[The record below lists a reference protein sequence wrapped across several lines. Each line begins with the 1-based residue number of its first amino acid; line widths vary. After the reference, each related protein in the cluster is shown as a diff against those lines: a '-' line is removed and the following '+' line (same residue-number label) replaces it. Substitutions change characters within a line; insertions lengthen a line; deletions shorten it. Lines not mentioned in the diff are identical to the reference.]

1 MKLIFYIFIY
11 LNIYTAFFSDISA
24 QNLILTI
31 KAKESINESVLDS
44 LNYQREFKNL
54 KTLISEIDS
63 VQSKLNAK
71 GYIENNRKTIV
82 KENDSSFVS
91 EINFGT
97 KYRHVKIFY
106 KSSDFL
112 KEDLQQVSTIISEDY
127 FIIPFSSIEQ
137 SLQKLK
143 SIKTEEGNPFLK
155 IQLTDISVE
164 ENQTLSANLNFK
176 KGNKRT
182 IDKIIIKGYDKFPK
196 SFLKYYAGIK
206 AGTPFVQNKIT
217 QQNETLNNLG
227 FTETI
232 KPPEAL
238 FKKDSTSVYF
248 YLKKQNN
255 NKFDGILGF
264 STDEESNKLI
274 FNGFLN
280 LELNNNLNAGEKLT
294 INYKADGNEQQNFKV
309 TVDIPYLF
317 NSPIGLG
324 LGLSIFKRD
333 TTFLTTEQIIKTT
346 YQINTKSKGYLGYK
360 SKEST
365 NLLSDKITGLDL
377 EDYTSKYIISGVSHS
392 ILQSRSLSPIKS
404 LVVIDTEIGT
414 RKINSKKEQQFQLSL
429 NLHHI
434 LNLNSR
440 NSIYLRNSSSFL
452 KSDRYLENELLRFG
466 GINSI
471 RGFNENSIDA
481 SFFTTLNTE
490 YRYLINESFYLH
502 TIVDIGY
509 FENQSTTIKEKLYSF
524 GFGMGM
530 KTKAGIFKFNV
541 ANGNSGNQTFNFSNT
556 KIHLSLTSQF

>member
-1 MKLIFYIFIY
+1 M
-11 LNIYTAFFSDISA
+11 
-24 QNLILTI
+24 ILTI

>member
-1 MKLIFYIFIY
+1 LKLIFYIFIY